1 MTSAHASATPV
12 PTLPP
17 PPLPDCTRSALFLDL
32 DGTLIDFA
40 ARPDAVEVEPGL
52 PALLVR
58 LERHFGGALA
68 PLSGRPLKEVDRLL
82 AGHAGAAGGSH
93 GAEIRRADG
102 VMLAGTEH
110 LQPELCR
117 LEARARQL
125 AAASGMLVEA
135 KPGGIALHYRSAPS
149 AAGAARAAAAALLDA
164 AGPGY
169 MLQAGNHVIELKPAH
184 SDKGAAVAA
193 LMATAP
199 FAGRV
204 PWVVGDD
211 FTDEHAFEE
220 ALQRGGVAIVVG
232 PRRPSAARYAL
243 ESPAAVR
250 AWLAAVAEACRGAAA

>member
-1 MTSAHASATPV
+1 MISANASATTV

-40 ARPDAVEVEPGL
+40 ARPDGVEVAPGL
-52 PALLVR
+52 PTLLVR
-58 LERHFGGALA
+58 LERQFGGALA

-82 AGHAGAAGGSH
+82 ARHAGAAGASH
-93 GAEIRRADG
+93 GVEIRRADG

-125 AAASGMLVEA
+125 AAAPGMLVET
-135 KPGGIALHYRSAPS
+135 KPGGIALHYRGAPS
-149 AAGAARAAAAALLDA
+149 AAGAAREAAAALLGE

-184 SDKGAAVAA
+184 SDKGTAVAA

-211 FTDEHAFEE
+211 LTDEHAFEE
-220 ALQRGGVAIVVG
+220 ALRREGVAVVVG
-232 PRRPSAARYAL
+232 PRRPSAARHAL
-243 ESPAAVR
+243 ENPGAVR
-250 AWLAAVAEACRGAAA
+250 AWLAAVEHACSGAAA